1 MNKASVLPTDMK
13 LVGDVRGED
22 DFVVHGSVEGE
33 VHIDGVLVVERSG
46 SVRGNVSARTVAIR
60 GVVVGDASATETIRV
75 DEGGSMVGDVRAPRV
90 NIVKGA
96 KFRGHVHMTGR
107 GSNDASTVPT
117 SSAVQ
122 ATLAPS
128 QRPTV
133 RRRLRRKRSESE
145 QPVDDV
151 ARDLAETVPGSVRA
165 VHTARTMSGA
175 DLGDLGRTP
184 PRPRIPSIG
193 RTRATRRNP
202 DDAP

>member
-1 MNKASVLPTDMK
+1 MSKASVLPTEMK
-13 LVGDVRGED
+13 LVGDVSGED
-22 DFVVHGSVEGE
+22 DFVVYGSVEGE

-107 GSNDASTVPT
+107 GTDDARAVQG
-117 SSAVQ
+117 SSVQ

-128 QRPTV
+128 QRPTL
-133 RRRLRRKRSESE
+133 RRRRTRSEVQAPSDDAASPDL
-145 QPVDDV
+145 QPT
-151 ARDLAETVPGSVRA
+151 APGSVRA
-165 VHTARTMSGA
+165 VHSARTIAGA
-175 DLGDLGRTP
+175 ELGELGRKP
-184 PRPRIPSIG
+184 PSPRIPALR
-193 RTRATRRNP
+193 RTRATRRTP
-202 DDAP
+202 DDAL